1 MLTPRPRISQ
11 TARMDGK
18 HQAPIDESPNPTP
31 STRTNTHKNKR
42 GIQISVVLRLEVPV
56 VFFHFPLKLVV
67 ELRSGVGRTFSPQ
80 GSAAGGGVHG
90 DRVGRN
96 AQPGWIGPLYDCR
109 PGIEIRYWNGGSD
122 QGKCFFSFGSVF
134 VIKEKWWLARR

>member
-1 MLTPRPRISQ
+1 
-11 TARMDGK
+11 MDGK
-18 HQAPIDESPNPTP
+18 HQASSDESPNPAP

-67 ELRSGVGRTFSPQ
+67 ELRSGVCRTFSPQ
-80 GSAAGGGVHG
+80 GSAAGGGVNG

-96 AQPGWIGPLYDCR
+96 AQPEWIGPLHCR
-109 PGIEIRYWNGGSD
+109 PGIGIRYWNGGGG
-122 QGKCFFSFGSVF
+122 QGKCFFSLSY
-134 VIKEKWWLARR
+134 LYLLSRRSGG